1 MSAEL
6 EPRPGHVVAM
16 PELPQCNLCH
26 AAPATWDAR
35 TKYGSSWAYLCD
47 PCNALHAAEPGVT
60 GVGVGQRL
68 VVREGA

>member
-16 PELPQCNLCH
+16 AYLPKCDVCPK
-26 AAPATWDAR
+26 PATWDAR
-35 TKYGSSWAYLCD
+35 TRHGSSWAYLCEEH
-47 PCNALHAAEPGVT
+47 AVEHAAQPGVT
-60 GVGVGQRL
+60 GVGIAQRL